1 MKSAVK
7 RVEPRAAAKND
18 AAANAMP
25 VKLSSRLVGLAK
37 SAANLSDRSLTA
49 QVEHW
54 SILGMQAEKLLA
66 FDQAQAL
73 KHADLET
80 NKAQLQAAGEALKAL
95 FSNTDRS
102 AALSVIQGDAL
113 PVYENDPDRSGG
125 VRQVWPDGRVVL
137 GRLVERIFFPID
149 L

>member
-1 MKSAVK
+1 MK
-7 RVEPRAAAKND
+7 AATIKTIEQSIPV
-18 AAANAMP
+18 ANAMP
-25 VKLSSRLVGLAK
+25 VKLSSRLVSLAK

-73 KHADLET
+73 KHADLEV
-80 NKAQLQAAGEALKAL
+80 NRVQLQAAAQALQSL

-102 AALSVIQGDAL
+102 AALKIIQGDEQPSIQAT
-113 PVYENDPDRSGG
+113 
-125 VRQVWPDGRVVL
+125 
-137 GRLVERIFFPID
+137 
-149 L
+149 